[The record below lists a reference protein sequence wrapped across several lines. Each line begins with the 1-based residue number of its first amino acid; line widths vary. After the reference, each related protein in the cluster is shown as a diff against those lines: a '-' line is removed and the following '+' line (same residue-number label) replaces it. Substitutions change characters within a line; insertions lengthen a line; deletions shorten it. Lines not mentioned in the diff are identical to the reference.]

1 MKPETSASAAP
12 AVVTVTGSALGTVTA
27 GGAAIVAPVAAV
39 CGSIVTAHSPAP
51 PPASVKVI
59 ACVSVAVDVTRPN
72 ESATGAAKTSGSF
85 ARSRL
90 TTPPPSRTVEA
101 STLRES
107 PAKARS
113 PVSASADFTCAGVQ
127 VGCRCSSSAT
137 APATCGAAML
147 VPDSVV
153 YWAPGAAE
161 RTFTPGA
168 LTSGFSCSESGV
180 GPLDENHAT
189 TPAGPS
195 RVDVTAPT
203 VIASRVEPG
212 DESEPRPNSA

>member
-1 MKPETSASAAP
+1 M
-12 AVVTVTGSALGTVTA
+12 
-27 GGAAIVAPVAAV
+27 
-39 CGSIVTAHSPAP
+39 
-51 PPASVKVI
+51 
-59 ACVSVAVDVTRPN
+59 
-72 ESATGAAKTSGSF
+72 
-85 ARSRL
+85 
-90 TTPPPSRTVEA
+90 VEA

-107 PAKARS
+107 PANARS

-127 VGCRCSSSAT
+127 DGCRWMSSAT

-161 RTFTPGA
+161 RTLTPGA

-180 GPLDENHAT
+180 GPLEENEAMT
-189 TPAGPS
+189 SAGPM
-195 RVDVTAPT
+195 RDEVTAPT

-212 DESEPRPNSA
+212 EESEPRPNSP